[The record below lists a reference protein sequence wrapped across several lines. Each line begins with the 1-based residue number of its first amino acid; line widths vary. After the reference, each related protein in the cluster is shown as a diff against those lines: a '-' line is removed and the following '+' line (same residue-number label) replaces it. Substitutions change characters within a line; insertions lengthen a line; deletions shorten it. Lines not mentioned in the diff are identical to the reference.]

1 MIAITVQMD
10 TEFEFTEGHVIV
22 RNVRLNDN
30 YEPLSDF
37 FQQCVDQQIVLNTCK
52 LHTNPE
58 DMFHTITTYF
68 AVDHAQADK
77 FIAAFS
83 DMSIEFS
90 IKNGL
95 STYAKATPSLS
106 CMYFMRIPPLPNDKP
121 LLQLMLLN
129 LLNEHQIVWLL
140 HPLFH
145 LKGQQ
150 MLHCM

>member
-10 TEFEFTEGHVIV
+10 TEFEFTDGHVIV

-37 FQQCVDQQIVLNTCK
+37 FQQCIDQQWILNTCR

-83 DMSIEFS
+83 DMSVEFS
-90 IKNGL
+90 IKKFWSEL
-95 STYAKATPSLS
+95 SHQLTVTKAEIDFTLEEDLS
-106 CMYFMRIPPLPNDKP
+106 PLVDPEQKI
-121 LLQLMLLN
+121 LWG
-129 LLNEHQIVWLL
+129 HQFPQEETL
-140 HPLFH
+140 P
-145 LKGQQ
+145 
-150 MLHCM
+150 